1 MQWPLVGGSKNLAT
15 KLHTSIVSYVLYGS
29 MEEEGKPFP
38 KDDPVLL
45 QYPGRTPRARSW
57 KAAWKTRNDILS
69 VACLAVLLLVV
80 SSFVVGFFVG
90 KNIVRNET
98 SGMGCSAHDMT
109 YNWGANV
116 SIGGESMRVVDWL
129 DTNMTAENMMK
140 NLL

>member
-1 MQWPLVGGSKNLAT
+1 
-15 KLHTSIVSYVLYGS
+15 

-45 QYPGRTPRARSW
+45 QYPGRTQRARSW

-80 SSFVVGFFVG
+80 SSFVIGFFVG

-98 SGMGCSAHDMT
+98 GGMGCNTHDMT

-129 DTNMTAENMMK
+129 DMNMTAENMMK